1 MRVGLREANHNF
13 SRLMRAVRR
22 GTEVVLTERGRPI
35 ARLTRIEAPTGPEA
49 ETTADLLRRLNEQG
63 LVRSAAKAG
72 PLPPW
77 KPRKISGAPLSE
89 TVRVERE
96 DR

>member
-1 MRVGLREANHNF
+1 MRVGLRDANHNF

-22 GTEVVLTERGRPI
+22 GTEVVLIERGRPV
-35 ARLTRIEAPTGPEA
+35 ARLTRIEPTGQEA
-49 ETTADLLRRLNEQG
+49 ETVADLLRRLNEQG
-63 LVRSAAKAG
+63 LVRCAAKAG
-72 PLPPW
+72 PLPAW

>member
-1 MRVGLREANHNF
+1 MRIGLREANHNF

-22 GTEVVLTERGRPI
+22 GTEVVLTERGRPV
-35 ARLTRIEAPTGPEA
+35 ARLTRIEALAGPEA
-49 ETTADLLRRLNEQG
+49 ESTTELLHRLSDQG
-63 LVRSAAKAG
+63 LVRRATKAG
-72 PLPPW
+72 PLPSW
-77 KPRKISGAPLSE
+77 KPRKISGAPIAE

>member
-13 SRLMRAVRR
+13 SRLIRAVRR
-22 GTEVVLTERGRPI
+22 GTEVVLTERGRPV
-35 ARLTRIEAPTGPEA
+35 ARLTRIEAPAGPEA
-49 ETTADLLRRLNEQG
+49 ETTADLLRRLDDQG
-63 LVRSAAKAG
+63 LVRRAAKAG

-77 KPRKISGAPLSE
+77 KPRKISGAPLSD

>member
-1 MRVGLREANHNF
+1 MRVGLRDANHNF

-35 ARLTRIEAPTGPEA
+35 ARLTPIKALAGPAA
-49 ETTADLLRRLNEQG
+49 ETTADLLLRLTDQG
-63 LVRSAAKAG
+63 LVRRAAKAG

-77 KPRKISGAPLSE
+77 KPRKISGAPLSD